1 MAKTTTKPSD
11 AAKLAK
17 KAKKGTTHL
26 ALLLDESGSMEGNV
40 EAVVSSVN
48 EFLHTFEE
56 AETKDSKIKVWLGM
70 FDKQPGEPRVRIK
83 VNGDRVGKVEKLHA
97 QDYRPRGLTPL
108 NDAVIETIE
117 AMDEAVGKDER
128 AFVVILTDGWENA
141 SENTAENVSKLI
153 QKRMKRGWAFLYLG
167 ANVNAVQAAH
177 QIGLSQQHA
186 LQFTSSPTGTRSA
199 VQRTTSRAASYLAS
213 DSAEAYAVTASADWN
228 RTKGVVPE
236 EGEEEESDKA

>member
-1 MAKTTTKPSD
+1 MAKTATKQSD

-26 ALLLDESGSMEGNV
+26 ALLLDESGSMAHNV

-48 EFLHTFEE
+48 EFLHTFGE
-56 AETKDSKIKVWLGM
+56 AETKDSKIRVWLGM

-83 VNGDRVGKVEKLHA
+83 VNGDRVGKVQQLGGM
-97 QDYRPRGLTPL
+97 DYQPRGLTPL

-128 AFVVILTDGWENA
+128 AFVVILTDGYENA
-141 SENTAENVSKLI
+141 SENTSENVAKLI
-153 QKRMKRGWAFLYLG
+153 QKREKRGWAFLYLG
-167 ANVNAVQAAH
+167 ANQNAAQAAQ
-177 QIGLSQQHA
+177 QIGLSQQNA

-199 VQRTTSRAASYLAS
+199 VLRTTSRAASYLAS
-213 DSAEAYAVTASADWN
+213 DDSNAYAAEASADWE

-236 EGEEEESDKA
+236 EGEEEEKD